1 MKKSRNYEKLLKNT
15 ADCDKM
21 ILQHRKA
28 VLIMDCLFCAI
39 IKGDIPSKKV
49 YEDDSCYAFLDI
61 APQAPVHCL
70 VIPKTHIES
79 ADAINED
86 NSRIVSAIFTAIP
99 KIAASLGLTNGYRV
113 ITNIGED
120 GAQSVKHLHFH
131 ILGGKKLPENIV

>member
-1 MKKSRNYEKLLKNT
+1 
-15 ADCDKM
+15 
-21 ILQHRKA
+21 
-28 VLIMDCLFCAI
+28 MDCLFCSI

-49 YEDDSCYAFLDI
+49 YEDDKCYAFLDI

-70 VIPKTHIES
+70 VIPKEHIPS

-86 NSRIVSAIFTAIP
+86 NTHYVAAIFNAIP
-99 KIAASLGLTNGYRV
+99 KIAAKLGLSNGYRV

-120 GAQSVKHLHFH
+120 GAQTVNHLHFH